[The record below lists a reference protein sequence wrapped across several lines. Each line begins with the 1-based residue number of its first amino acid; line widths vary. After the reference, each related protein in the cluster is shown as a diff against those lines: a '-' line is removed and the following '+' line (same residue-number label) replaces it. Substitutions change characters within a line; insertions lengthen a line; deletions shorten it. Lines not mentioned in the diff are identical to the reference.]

1 MPLLNLF
8 LDDLA
13 LCTPTEL
20 QQAIINLARSGVE
33 EKFRLD
39 FKEKWEPDK
48 QCPDIVAFAN
58 SYGGLLVL
66 GVTND
71 RLNFPGIQAPAKSDL
86 KTQLAST
93 IATRI
98 SPVPIFEVHTSP
110 SPNNPDCAL
119 VVITGPMHR
128 ILMR

>member
-1 MPLLNLF
+1 VAMAVPNLF
-8 LDDLA
+8 MDDLTLWSQA
-13 LCTPTEL
+13 EL
-20 QQAIINLARSGVE
+20 QEAILDLARSGIE

-71 RLNFPGIQAPAKSDL
+71 RLGFPGVQPPSKSDL
-86 KTQLAST
+86 KTQLASV

-98 SPVPIFEVHTSP
+98 SPVPLF
-110 SPNNPDCAL
+110 
-119 VVITGPMHR
+119 GQ
-128 ILMR
+128 